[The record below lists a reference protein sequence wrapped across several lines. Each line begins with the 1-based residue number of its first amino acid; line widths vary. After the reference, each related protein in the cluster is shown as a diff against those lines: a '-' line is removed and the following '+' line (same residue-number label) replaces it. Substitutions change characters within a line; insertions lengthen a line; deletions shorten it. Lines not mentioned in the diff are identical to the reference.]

1 MELLLR
7 FGTSNYT
14 VLTETLD
21 GISNGYPAMG
31 VVNMDINEDDACAAI
46 TVEVEDKDAFVESI
60 KNASIEFS
68 DLFQCVMDPGD
79 GYKDLW
85 VSPHYWLS
93 GNYMGTWI
101 KSKFRL
107 MCEGGYINV
116 TVISMS
122 LPPVPSK
129 CK

>member
-60 KNASIEFS
+60 KSASIEFEWF
-68 DLFQCVMDPGD
+68 FQCVMDPDD
-79 GYKDLW
+79 GYNNLW
-85 VSPHYWLS
+85 EHPDA
-93 GNYMGTWI
+93 
-101 KSKFRL
+101 
-107 MCEGGYINV
+107 
-116 TVISMS
+116 
-122 LPPVPSK
+122 
-129 CK
+129 

>member
-85 VSPHYWLS
+85 VSPHY
-93 GNYMGTWI
+93 
-101 KSKFRL
+101 
-107 MCEGGYINV
+107 
-116 TVISMS
+116 
-122 LPPVPSK
+122 
-129 CK
+129 

>member
-46 TVEVEDKDAFVESI
+46 TVEVEDKDAFVE
-60 KNASIEFS
+60 
-68 DLFQCVMDPGD
+68 L
-79 GYKDLW
+79 
-85 VSPHYWLS
+85 
-93 GNYMGTWI
+93 I
-101 KSKFRL
+101 KSENDNPDFD
-107 MCEGGYINV
+107 
-116 TVISMS
+116 SWMS
-122 LPPVPSK
+122 SGHLNSVEDHNYFVLWDQMDWTS
-129 CK
+129 